1 MTEEQEM
8 QAYKIMAR
16 KMGTGIR
23 VQQQD
28 LTGRTITDH
37 AQAMAA
43 AQSLAEAQSLRT
55 RETWNPEVEL
65 YTVGAKPKL
74 TR

>member
-1 MTEEQEM
+1 
-8 QAYKIMAR
+8 
-16 KMGTGIR
+16 MGTGIR
-23 VQQQD
+23 IQQQD
-28 LTGRTITDH
+28 LSGRTITDYGL
-37 AQAMAA
+37 AMAA
-43 AQSLAEAQSLRT
+43 AQALAEQQSSRT

>member
-1 MTEEQEM
+1 M

-16 KMGTGIR
+16 KMGTGTRI
-23 VQQQD
+23 QQQD
-28 LTGRTITDH
+28 LSGRVITDH

-43 AQSLAEAQSLRT
+43 AQALAESQSSRT

-65 YTVGAKPKL
+65 YTVGAKPRL

>member
-1 MTEEQEM
+1 
-8 QAYKIMAR
+8 
-16 KMGTGIR
+16 MGTGIR
-23 VQQQD
+23 IQQQD
-28 LTGRTITDH
+28 LSGRTITDYS
-37 AQAMAA
+37 QAMAA
-43 AQSLAEAQSLRT
+43 AQALAEAHSSRT